1 MKATLDEK
9 PPERVNKKCTIFHL
23 TNTRL
28 QASLMTTQRLLKC
41 GWEVLIH
48 AQYLPNIVPLDFHL
62 VQSLQNY
69 FNGKTVNSLEDH
81 KRHLQQFF
89 AQK

>member
-1 MKATLDEK
+1 M
-9 PPERVNKKCTIFHL
+9 
-23 TNTRL
+23 TR
-28 QASLMTTQRLLKC
+28 QRLLKH

-48 AQYLPNIVPLDFHL
+48 AQYLPDIAPLDFHL

-89 AQK
+89 AQKLKKLWEDGIMKLPEKWQKTVEQNGEYAVQ